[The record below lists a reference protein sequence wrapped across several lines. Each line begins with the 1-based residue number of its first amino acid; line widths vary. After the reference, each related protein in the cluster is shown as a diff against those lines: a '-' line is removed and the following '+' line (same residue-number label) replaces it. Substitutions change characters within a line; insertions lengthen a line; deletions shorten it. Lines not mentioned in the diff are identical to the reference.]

1 MRAHILFV
9 PFFLFVLIF
18 SCFSYL
24 RWILFFYSVF
34 YVHLYKS
41 TYSFLILLVMWSVSK
56 LEVQRYVCTVMLTT
70 GWSPQ
75 SNPGITVV
83 LTGSLWWEKVTD
95 MQNLTPDTCVDAT
108 KESIFQGI
116 FVI

>member
-1 MRAHILFV
+1 
-9 PFFLFVLIF
+9 
-18 SCFSYL
+18 
-24 RWILFFYSVF
+24 
-34 YVHLYKS
+34 
-41 TYSFLILLVMWSVSK
+41 MWSVSK
-56 LEVQRYVCTVMLTT
+56 LEVQRYVRTVMLTT